1 MKYLFGIPYYK
12 YNVKTPKSILD
23 EIESNYKISS
33 KRNNWDNKSYLHS
46 ETHHSNRD
54 RTNLKFK
61 DINYNPITQSYVEV
75 FNKFMKELNVT
86 CEYKW
91 TIANYT
97 AMKSQQY
104 MRAHDHLGDSDFT
117 CIHYSKF
124 NPKKHSTTTF
134 YNSHHWAN
142 SIKYVRPDYYS
153 KIDIKDER
161 TSYQLPYF
169 QIPTKQ
175 DDLII
180 TPSCVVHEVPPF
192 ESDELRVT
200 IVINLSIK

>member
-1 MKYLFGIPYYK
+1 MRYLFGIPYYK
-12 YNVKTPKSILD
+12 YNVKTPKPILD

-54 RTNLKFK
+54 RTNPKFK
-61 DINYNPITQSYVEV
+61 DINYNPITQTYVKV
-75 FNKFMKELNVT
+75 FNKFIKELNIT

-104 MRAHDHLGDSDFT
+104 MRAHDHMGDSDFT

-134 YNSHHWAN
+134 YNSHQWAN
-142 SIKYVRPDYYS
+142 SIKYVRPDYHN

-175 DDLII
+175 DDLLIM
-180 TPSCVVHEVPPF
+180 PSCVTHEVPPF

>member
-12 YNVKTPKSILD
+12 YNIKTPKSILD

-33 KRNNWDNKSYLHS
+33 KRNNWDNKSYLQS

-54 RTNLKFK
+54 RTNPKFK
-61 DINYNPITQSYVEV
+61 DINYNPITQSYIKV
-75 FNKFMKELNVT
+75 FNTFMKELNIT

-104 MRAHDHLGDSDFT
+104 MRAHDHMGDSDFT

-134 YNSHHWAN
+134 YNSHQWVN
-142 SIKYVRPDYYS
+142 SIKYVRPDYYN

-180 TPSCVVHEVPPF
+180 TPSCVTHEVPPF

-200 IVINLSIK
+200 IVTNLSIK

>member
-12 YNVKTPKSILD
+12 YNIKTPKSILD

-54 RTNLKFK
+54 RTNPKFK
-61 DINYNPITQSYVEV
+61 DINYNPITQSYIKV
-75 FNKFMKELNVT
+75 FNTFMKELNIT

-104 MRAHDHLGDSDFT
+104 MRAHDHMGDSDFT
-117 CIHYSKF
+117 CIHYVKF
-124 NPKKHSTTTF
+124 NSKKHQSTVF
-134 YNSHHWAN
+134 HNANHWADDFQ
-142 SIKYVRPDYYS
+142 YLRPELYS
-153 KIDIKDER
+153 KLDPGNEKH
-161 TSYQLPYF
+161 SYLLKYY

-180 TPSCVVHEVPPF
+180 TPSCVTHEVPPF

-200 IVINLSIK
+200 IVTNLSIK

>member
-1 MKYLFGIPYYK
+1 MRYLFGIPYYK
-12 YNVKTPKSILD
+12 YNVKTPKPILD

-54 RTNLKFK
+54 RTNPKFK
-61 DINYNPITQSYVEV
+61 DINYNPITQTYVKV
-75 FNKFMKELNVT
+75 FNKFIKELNIT

-104 MRAHDHLGDSDFT
+104 MRAHDHMGDSDFT

-134 YNSHHWAN
+134 YNSHQWAN
-142 SIKYVRPDYYS
+142 SIKYVRPDYHN

-180 TPSCVVHEVPPF
+180 TPSCVTHEVPPF